1 MFYEQTI
8 GHIESDTYS
17 ILLILFRSI
26 DPVHRKNYTHWS
38 WRRMCRKFVQR
49 DKFGQAIRKY
59 VFWCEIWWERRIS
72 EKNQPKSWWNWRK
85 LFVRCQPRLLH
96 VFVLLNIAVF
106 IVLEHL
112 GTLLLQR
119 VMCTT
124 MIICLFFF
132 LSVLRLTFC
141 TNGQT
146 SLVSFRSIFA
156 IIIFLYMC
164 EMLSVFFFSL
174 LPFIA
179 RVSNSVLR
187 FFFVVGLYRC
197 CRNERPLYAGLPTN
211 CKQAN
216 KCDYGFA
223 LYFGWFRIA
232 KHTSAT
238 ATATAYAVVAL
249 LMMACWIS
257 SLLLLKKILSIFGGL
272 FSSSIYWYRCVCV
285 WVLYTRHNIA
295 VAIMKKR
302 ALNPLCGTKYNSNE
316 NKSEIK
322 IPVVEDILGGIFKHQ
337 LNFVCFGHGFWWH
350 SPRHSISY

>member
-112 GTLLLQR
+112 GTMLLQR

-132 LSVLRLTFC
+132 FVGASPHILHQRPNISRFISFHFRYHYFSVHVRNAFGVFFLSPPVYCSCVQFGSKILFCRWSVSVL
-141 TNGQT
+141 QKW
-146 SLVSFRSIFA
+146 A
-156 IIIFLYMC
+156 
-164 EMLSVFFFSL
+164 
-174 LPFIA
+174 A
-179 RVSNSVLR
+179 
-187 FFFVVGLYRC
+187 
-197 CRNERPLYAGLPTN
+197 
-211 CKQAN
+211 
-216 KCDYGFA
+216 
-223 LYFGWFRIA
+223 
-232 KHTSAT
+232 
-238 ATATAYAVVAL
+238 
-249 LMMACWIS
+249 
-257 SLLLLKKILSIFGGL
+257 
-272 FSSSIYWYRCVCV
+272 
-285 WVLYTRHNIA
+285 
-295 VAIMKKR
+295 
-302 ALNPLCGTKYNSNE
+302 
-316 NKSEIK
+316 
-322 IPVVEDILGGIFKHQ
+322 
-337 LNFVCFGHGFWWH
+337 FVCW
-350 SPRHSISY
+350 SSYKL

>member
-132 LSVLRLTFC
+132 CRCFASHFAPTAKHLSFHFVPFSLSLFFC
-141 TNGQT
+141 TCAKC
-146 SLVSFRSIFA
+146 FR
-156 IIIFLYMC
+156 C
-164 EMLSVFFFSL
+164 FFSL
-174 LPFIA
+174 
-179 RVSNSVLR
+179 
-187 FFFVVGLYRC
+187 
-197 CRNERPLYAGLPTN
+197 
-211 CKQAN
+211 
-216 KCDYGFA
+216 
-223 LYFGWFRIA
+223 
-232 KHTSAT
+232 
-238 ATATAYAVVAL
+238 
-249 LMMACWIS
+249 S
-257 SLLLLKKILSIFGGL
+257 SRLLL
-272 FSSSIYWYRCVCV
+272 VCPI
-285 WVLYTRHNIA
+285 R
-295 VAIMKKR
+295 
-302 ALNPLCGTKYNSNE
+302 
-316 NKSEIK
+316 
-322 IPVVEDILGGIFKHQ
+322 F
-337 LNFVCFGHGFWWH
+337 
-350 SPRHSISY
+350 